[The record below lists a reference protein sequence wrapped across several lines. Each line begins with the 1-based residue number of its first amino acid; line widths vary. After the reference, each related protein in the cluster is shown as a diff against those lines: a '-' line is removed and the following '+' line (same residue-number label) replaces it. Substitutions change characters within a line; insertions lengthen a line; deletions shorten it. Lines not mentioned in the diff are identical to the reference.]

1 MNKLALLFLFVT
13 ISATAQPFK
22 PEIAFTVAEKD
33 LIPEGI
39 AYDSREKAFYLSSIY
54 KKKIVRISAKGE
66 VRDFIASAA
75 DGVEE
80 VLGMKV
86 DQNGLLWAC
95 NNTPEHDTMR
105 RISNV
110 HVYDTR
116 NRSLYKRF
124 QVTDGR
130 PHLFNDLYI
139 TKAGDV
145 YITDTQAGMLWVIRK
160 GGNDIEAF
168 TKPGSLAFPNGIT
181 ATEDE
186 SKILVA
192 TGSAL
197 GVVSIDMASRS
208 INPLRN
214 DRYLIIGLDG
224 LYRHKH
230 SLIGVQ
236 NTTFPEAIISMTMT
250 PGGNGLGTVAFI
262 AHGHPAMDTP
272 TTGVIVG
279 DEFYFIANSQLLQ
292 IMGTGGKIKDVE
304 KLNESVIMKIK
315 LE

>member
-1 MNKLALLFLFVT
+1 MTRLATLLLFAT
-13 ISATAQPFK
+13 ISATAQTNQPK
-22 PEIAFTVAEKD
+22 IAFTVASKD

-39 AYDSREKAFYLSSIY
+39 AYDAREKAFYLSSIH
-54 KKKIVRISAKGE
+54 KKKIVRISSKGE
-66 VRDFIASAA
+66 ARDFIASGA
-75 DGVEE
+75 DGIEE

-86 DQNGLLWAC
+86 DQDGLLWAC
-95 NNTPEHDTMR
+95 NNTPEHDTVS
-105 RISNV
+105 RIANV
-110 HVYDTR
+110 HVYDTK

-124 QVTDGR
+124 QVTDGK

-145 YITDTQAGMLWVIRK
+145 FITDTQAGMIWVIRK

-168 TKPGSLAFPNGIT
+168 TRPGSLAFPNGIT

-197 GVVSIDMASRS
+197 GVVSVDLESRS

-224 LYRHKH
+224 LYRYRH

-236 NTTFPEAIISMTMT
+236 NTTFPEAIINMEMT
-250 PGGNGLGTVAFI
+250 PGDDSIAKVSFI
-262 AHGHPAMDTP
+262 CHGHPLMDTP

-292 IMGTGGKIKDVE
+292 IMGTQGNIRDIE
-304 KLNESVIMKIK
+304 KLKETVIMKIK